1 MKKILRILI
10 ITTVTL
16 VLLTLA
22 GGAAVLGV
30 FWHYGRGL
38 PDYQQLAT
46 YEPPVM
52 TRVHA
57 GDGRLVTEYATEKRA
72 FVPIGAI
79 PRRVINAF
87 LAAEDKNFYSHPGV
101 DVVSVLR
108 AVVTNLKQ
116 LGRDRRLV
124 GASTITQQV
133 AKNFLLTNEVSLAR
147 KVKEAILAFRIEQ
160 AFSKDR
166 ILELYLNEIYLGFGS
181 YGAAAAALNYF
192 NKSMD
197 ELTIAE
203 AAYLAALPKAPNNY
217 HPVRRPKAA
226 RSRRDW
232 VISRMEEEG
241 FITPAEAG
249 RARADAIVVRPREQT
264 LLTRAEYFAEEV
276 RRQLM
281 EHYGEKKLYRG
292 GLSVRTTL
300 DSKLQAIADDVLR
313 KGLIAYDRRHGW
325 RGPIARIEGLET
337 GAAPEAAPGAGP
349 GPGEG
354 PGTAKPGAA
363 KSAVKAKAGAPL
375 PPWALGL
382 AKVPAPTGLGPWR
395 LALVL
400 GVEKKQAG
408 IGFTDG
414 GRGTIPIAEL
424 RWAREWRKGQKRGP
438 WVSRVDQVL
447 KIGDIIAVEAVSE
460 RIIRPAKRS
469 DKPKLVTYPPL
480 TFGLRQIP
488 DINGGLVAL
497 DPHTGRVLAM
507 SGGLAFAESQFNRA
521 TQAKRQPGSAFKP
534 FVYLSALGQ
543 GFTPSSL
550 ILDAPFVIDQGP
562 GLGLWKPHNYARR
575 FYGPSTMR
583 LGLEK
588 SRNLMTVRMAQT
600 IGMEKIAA
608 TARKFAIHKNLPLRL
623 SMALGAGE
631 TTLLKLVTG
640 YAMLVNGGKKIT
652 PTFID
657 RIQDRHG
664 VTIFRHDKRPCPGC
678 RLENLEDMTRPV
690 IADMRERVA
699 DAGNAYQVVSMLRG
713 VVLRGTGRRVAAVG
727 KPLAG
732 KTGTTN
738 KSMDTWFIGFTP
750 DLAAGVFVGF
760 DKPKPLGRRET
771 GSSVSAPIFRD
782 FMARALKGKPA
793 IPFRIPPGIRLVR
806 INAQTGLLAR
816 PGDKRVILEA
826 FKPGTEPTGKG
837 GVIEG
842 RSAAARDGGEVSPR
856 GLY

>member
-1 MKKILRILI
+1 MKTLRILI
-10 ITTVTL
+10 ITAVTL
-16 VLLTLA
+16 VLLALA
-22 GGAAVLGV
+22 GGGAVLGV

-57 GDGRLVTEYATEKRA
+57 GDGSLITEYATEKRA
-72 FVPIGAI
+72 FVPIGAT
-79 PRRVINAF
+79 PKLVINAF
-87 LAAEDKNFYSHPGV
+87 LAAEDKNFYSHPGI
-101 DVVSVLR
+101 DVLSVIRAAVQNLR
-108 AVVTNLKQ
+108 RA
-116 LGRDRRLV
+116 GGDRRLV

-147 KVKEAILAFRIEQ
+147 KVKEAILAFRIER

-181 YGAAAAALNYF
+181 FGAAAAALNYF

-197 ELTIAE
+197 ELSVAE

-226 RSRRDW
+226 KARRDW
-232 VISRMEEEG
+232 VISRMAQEG
-241 FITPAEAG
+241 FVTGAQAAS
-249 RARADAIVVRPREQT
+249 ARAEPLIVRRREAT

-281 EHYGEKKLYRG
+281 ERFGEKQLYSG

-300 DSKLQAIADDVLR
+300 ESTLQAIADDVLR
-313 KGLIAYDRRHGW
+313 KGLITYDRRHGW

-337 GAAPEAAPGAGP
+337 GVATVKAEGAGAVKAEEAGP
-349 GPGEG
+349 GPG
-354 PGTAKPGAA
+354 
-363 KSAVKAKAGAPL
+363 
-375 PPWALGL
+375 WAQSL
-382 AKVPAPTGLGPWR
+382 AKVAPPAGLGPWS
-395 LALVL
+395 LAVVL
-400 GVEKKQAG
+400 EVEKKEAR
-408 IGFTDG
+408 IGFKDG
-414 GRGTIPIAEL
+414 SRGTVPLAEI
-424 RWAREWRKGQKRGP
+424 RWARAWIKGQKRGP
-438 WVSRVDQVL
+438 AVGGADQVVRP
-447 KIGDIIAVEAVSE
+447 GDVVAVEAVGE
-460 RIIRPAKRS
+460 RIVRSAKRGA
-469 DKPKLVTYPPL
+469 KPKVVTYAPG
-480 TFGLRQIP
+480 TYGLRQIP
-488 DINGGLVAL
+488 DINGAVVAL

-507 SGGLAFAESQFNRA
+507 SGGLTFAQSQFNRA

-534 FVYLSALGQ
+534 FVYLTALDQ
-543 GFTPSSL
+543 GFTPSTL
-550 ILDAPFVIDQGP
+550 ILDAPFVMDQGP

-583 LGLEK
+583 LGIEK
-588 SRNLMTVRMAQT
+588 SRNLMTVRLAQT
-600 IGMEKIAA
+600 IGMDKIAA
-608 TARKFAIHKNLPLRL
+608 TVRRFAIHENLPLRL

-631 TTLLKLVTG
+631 TTLLNLVAG

-652 PTFID
+652 PTLID

-664 VTIFRHDKRPCPGC
+664 STIFRHDERPCPGC
-678 RLENLEDMTRPV
+678 RVESFDDAARPV

-699 DAGNAYQVVSMLRG
+699 DAGSAYQVVSMLRG
-713 VVLRGTGRRVAAVG
+713 VVRRGTGRRVAAVG

-738 KSMDTWFIGFTP
+738 KNMDTWFIGFTP

-760 DKPKPLGRRET
+760 DTPKSLGRRET
-771 GSSVSAPIFRD
+771 GSSVAAPIFRD
-782 FMARALKGKPA
+782 FMARALEGKPA

-806 INAQTGLLAR
+806 VNVQTGLLAR
-816 PGDKRVILEA
+816 PGDRRVILEA
-826 FKPGTEPTGKG
+826 FKPGTEPTGRG

-842 RSAAARDGGEVSPR
+842 RSATARDGGRSSPR